1 MTRVRL
7 EARTFQTP
15 MRVSFRHASANRSK
29 TASIIVLAHSTEAEG
44 MALTG
49 IGEGCPRR
57 YVTGES
63 LESANAFIVRHQAEL
78 EEGIDSLDTLKAW
91 LSAHE
96 NEIDDNP
103 AAFSALEGALLDY
116 LARRERTS
124 LEELLGLPALQGPYR
139 YSAVLGDSR
148 PRVFWPQAW
157 LYRVAGFTDFKIKLS
172 GDLDRDRAKL
182 KAFKAMPGAQ
192 LRADANNLWSSAE
205 RCIAFLQAL
214 GAPFWAIEEP
224 VAVGDFASQAVV
236 AEALNVKIVLD
247 ESLLRHAQIADL
259 GPLAGRAV
267 ANIRVSKCGGL
278 LRSLALARAADA
290 AGIPLI
296 FGAHVGETSVL
307 TRAALCLSAA
317 FGERVLAREGAFGR
331 LLLSREPVT
340 PTLRFG
346 RGGLLEPLRFL
357 ASNHHGSGLTAL

>member
-1 MTRVRL
+1 MRVRL
-7 EARTFQTP
+7 EARTFQAP
-15 MRVSFRHASANRSK
+15 MRVSFRHASADRRTS
-29 TASIIVLAHSTEAEG
+29 ASVIVIARPAGTQD

-63 LESANAFIVRHQAEL
+63 VESAKAFIIRHRAEL
-78 EEGIDSLDTLKAW
+78 ESSIDSLDSLRAW
-91 LSAHE
+91 ASAHE
-96 NEIDDNP
+96 DEIDDNP
-103 AAFSALEGALLDY
+103 AAFSALEGALLDH
-116 LARRERTS
+116 LARREENS
-124 LEELLGLPALQGPYR
+124 LEALLGLPALHGPYR

-157 LYRVAGFTDFKIKLS
+157 LYRMAGFADFKIKLS

-182 KAFKAMPGAQ
+182 KVFKAMPGAR
-192 LRADANNLWSSAE
+192 LRADANNLWSDAE
-205 RCIAFLQAL
+205 SCIEFLQAL
-214 GAPFWAIEEP
+214 DAPFWAIEEP
-224 VAVGDFASQAVV
+224 VAVGDLTAQAVV
-236 AEALNVKIVLD
+236 AETLNVKIVLD
-247 ESLLRHAQIADL
+247 ESLLRLAQIADL
-259 GPLAGRAV
+259 GPLAAQAV

-278 LRSLALARAADA
+278 LRSLALARAAEA

-317 FGERVLAREGAFGR
+317 FGENVLAREGAFGR

-346 RGGLLEPLRFL
+346 RAGLLDPIRFL
-357 ASNHHGSGLTAL
+357 ATNHHGSGLTVL